1 MIADKTLRE
10 ASEQT
15 LLRCL
20 ADPSFSAEG
29 KTQIMQEI
37 LRRKNNGLTDQ
48 DQPARKTEELT
59 DPNTWGD
66 VREAQSRR
74 KTRVPTVATAN
85 GNNSLNTQNPQNM
98 SSSASLQER
107 ANQFMIKE
115 AKTELKEA
123 VSSYPDLKI
132 EEGQR
137 MEVTHSPETRKV
149 ILPLGLNKLQAA
161 FNLIKQF
168 QEEETLRTYN
178 RSYENFFINDF
189 LAAMQIMVPQF
200 FGMLHVSQ
208 WDTNG
213 RPAAQDYI
221 QFPKGFDDAGR
232 VQTEKG
238 YIGSIKAPV
247 WEDAIIDIMPPGRLA
262 IRAKM
267 KFEADVNNFLEEVER
282 AIKRYSIVRGTSVS
296 IEVVKGGLMAKP
308 ILPRENKKIVLSED
322 VRRMINNLIIP
333 SMKEK
338 SKTSLLFTG
347 DFGTGKTE
355 TALRVGIEGQRRF
368 SRTFFYLDNA
378 DLFPHLIPYI
388 KNYQGAIVFIEDI
401 DQIAA
406 GDRDTKMNDLLNQL
420 DGNEL
425 KNVDCTFIFTTNN
438 HDNIHPA
445 MRRPGRIDQIVHFD
459 YCNHEMIAKI
469 FELHA
474 EGMKGAQEIDYM
486 AAAMDTPEKLQGAV
500 VAEVARR
507 AVRYSNNLHDGVI
520 STERF
525 LDAIA
530 SMRYHIEFMRKDQ
543 KKDYSMENVLGHLFY
558 ASLKKAFPQIDT
570 VGYDPFE
577 GSSYK
582 GLNN

>member
-1 MIADKTLRE
+1 MSRIRLMVPIFLFTY
-10 ASEQT
+10 QT
-15 LLRCL
+15 LYMSLEKVPQEQLIRAL
-20 ADPSFSAEG
+20 ADPYVDEQT
-29 KTQIMQEI
+29 KVKIMQEVM
-37 LRRKNNGLTDQ
+37 RRG
-48 DQPARKTEELT
+48 
-59 DPNTWGD
+59 
-66 VREAQSRR
+66 QSPSTTAASTGRQTRR
-74 KTRVPTVATAN
+74 MALAPTAN
-85 GNNSLNTQNPQNM
+85 GNNSFNTQNQKSM

-107 ANQFMIKE
+107 ANAFMIKE
-115 AKTELKEA
+115 AKAELKEA

-137 MEVTHSPETRKV
+137 MDVMHSPETRKV
-149 ILPLGLNKLQAA
+149 VLPLGLNKLQAA

-178 RSYENFFINDF
+178 RAYENFFINDF
-189 LAAMQIMVPQF
+189 LTAMQIMVPQF
-200 FGMLHVSQ
+200 FGMLHVSHY
-208 WDTNG
+208 DTNG
-213 RPAAQDYI
+213 RPASQDYI
-221 QFPKGFDDAGR
+221 QFPSGFDDAGR
-232 VQTEKG
+232 MKTEKG
-238 YIGSIKAPV
+238 YVGSIKAPV
-247 WEDAIIDIMPPGRLA
+247 WEDAIIDILPPGRLA

-282 AIKRYSIVRGTSVS
+282 AIKKHSIVRGTSVS

-333 SMKEK
+333 SMKDR

-355 TALRVGIEGQRRF
+355 TALKVGLEGQRRF
-368 SRTFFYLDNA
+368 GRTFFYLDNA
-378 DLFPHLIPYI
+378 DLFPPLIPYI

-459 YCNHEMIAKI
+459 YCNVDMISEI
-469 FELHA
+469 FRLHA
-474 EGMKGAQEIDYM
+474 EGMDGAKEVDYVK
-486 AAAMDTPEKLQGAV
+486 AATDCPEQLQGAV
-500 VAEVARR
+500 VAEIARR
-507 AVRYSNNLHDGVI
+507 AVRYSNNLHDGKI
-520 STERF
+520 STDRF

-543 KKDYSMENVLGHLFY
+543 KKDHSMESVMGQMFY
-558 ASLKKAFPQIDT
+558 GAMRKAFPELE
-570 VGYDPFE
+570 VGNVTNFNNSPF
-577 GSSYK
+577 K

>member
-1 MIADKTLRE
+1 MAMEATLRKMSQE
-10 ASEQT
+10 DLLANLAQDIGESIKTMIMEEIMRRQKGGAVEPSQT
-15 LLRCL
+15 EV
-20 ADPSFSAEG
+20 ADPDVWGVYKERP
-29 KTQIMQEI
+29 T
-37 LRRKNNGLTDQ
+37 RRT
-48 DQPARKTEELT
+48 P
-59 DPNTWGD
+59 
-66 VREAQSRR
+66 RR
-74 KTRVPTVATAN
+74 ITTAN
-85 GNNSLNTQNPQNM
+85 ANNSLNTQNQKNM

-115 AKTELKEA
+115 AKQELKEA
-123 VSSYPDLKI
+123 HSAYPDLKI
-132 EEGQR
+132 QEGQS
-137 MEVTHSPETRKV
+137 MEVMHSPETRKV
-149 ILPLGLNKLQAA
+149 VLPLGLNKLQAA

-168 QEEETLRTYN
+168 QEEETPRTYN
-178 RSYENFFINDF
+178 RTYENFFINDF
-189 LAAMQIMVPQF
+189 LAAMQVMVPKF

-208 WDTNG
+208 YDTNG

-221 QFPKGFDDAGR
+221 QFPKGFDNRGR
-232 VQTEKG
+232 IITEKG

-262 IRAKM
+262 IRAKQ
-267 KFEADVNNFLEEVER
+267 KFEADVNNFLEEVEL
-282 AIKRYSIVRGTSVS
+282 AIKEHSIVRGTSVS

-355 TALRVGIEGQRRF
+355 TALKVGIEGQRRF
-368 SRTFFYLDNA
+368 GRTFFYLDNA
-378 DLFPHLIPYI
+378 DLFPPLIPFI

-401 DQIAA
+401 DQISA
-406 GDRDTKMNDLLNQL
+406 GDRDDKMNTLLNQL

-459 YCNHEMIAKI
+459 YCNVDMIAEI
-469 FELHA
+469 FRLHA
-474 EGMKGAQEIDYM
+474 VGMEGAEEVDYVK
-486 AAAMDTPEKLQGAV
+486 AATDCPEKLQGAV
-500 VAEVARR
+500 VAEIARR
-507 AVRYSNNLHDGVI
+507 AVRYANNLHDGKI
-520 STERF
+520 DTERF

-543 KKDYSMENVLGHLFY
+543 KKDHSMENVLGHLFY
-558 ASLKKAFPQIDT
+558 GAMKKAFPQIDST
-570 VGYDPFE
+570 GFDAFDNSPYT
-577 GSSYK
+577 